1 MCHTPQNSPRLPA
14 AVLGIGAV
22 VGTLM
27 PAASDVDKDDCD
39 SVVMSCRIHS
49 CCSGI
54 KPFSE
59 ADDRAIA
66 SSYFA
71 ASTSGETMEGDT
83 EKIVPKCVATA
94 ASVDSYRLRVRM
106 CTLF

>member
-1 MCHTPQNSPRLPA
+1 M
-14 AVLGIGAV
+14 LGIGAV
-22 VGTLM
+22 VGTLVSG
-27 PAASDVDKDDCD
+27 ASDVDDAVDKDDCD
-39 SVVMSCRIHS
+39 CDTWLVMSCRIHS
-49 CCSGI
+49 CCSGV

-71 ASTSGETMEGDT
+71 ASTSEETMERDT
-83 EKIVPKCVATA
+83 KKIVPTRVATA